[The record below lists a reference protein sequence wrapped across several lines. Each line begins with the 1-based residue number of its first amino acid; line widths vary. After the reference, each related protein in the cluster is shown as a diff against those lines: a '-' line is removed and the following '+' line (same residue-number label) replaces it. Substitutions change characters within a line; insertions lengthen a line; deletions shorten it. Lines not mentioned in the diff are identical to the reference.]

1 MKESAKNVKI
11 LNALST
17 DHPLLFFSFLNLGN
31 ISRGRGLWKFN
42 SSLITNTN
50 FADEMKTLIQKVIFS
65 FESDTYLS
73 DQIKWELLKYEIL
86 KFVIN
91 FSRKLAQ
98 NFRELQTDLE
108 TKIRNLQQDITNEDQ
123 FNKYKKMKDER

>member
-1 MKESAKNVKI
+1 
-11 LNALST
+11 
-17 DHPLLFFSFLNLGN
+17 
-31 ISRGRGLWKFN
+31 
-42 SSLITNTN
+42 
-50 FADEMKTLIQKVIFS
+50 MKTLIPKVIFS

-86 KFVIN
+86 KFLIN

-98 NFRELQTDLE
+98 NSRELQTDLE